1 MSGAATT
8 TEPRPPYMLR
18 RGITEI
24 KAAVPIETYAATVTD
39 LRPSGTT
46 LRGRCPIHH
55 GENEGA
61 FMVDPDSRRW
71 HCFRCNEGGDV
82 IDLCRAVEGGELW
95 EAVVS
100 LADRYGVELPT
111 RPPRWGERQSEKAR
125 IREAATR
132 HIAGVYQRR
141 LTRIYAPLVL
151 VGGQPPDEQARELEG
166 LARALWP
173 AALAM
178 ASRRVNDE
186 G

>member
-1 MSGAATT
+1 
-8 TEPRPPYMLR
+8 MLR

-95 EAVVS
+95 ESVVS
-100 LADRYGVELPT
+100 LADRFGVELPKRPASWHTYNAEKGRRWHELRRWRT
-111 RPPRWGERQSEKAR
+111 RR
-125 IREAATR
+125 
-132 HIAGVYQRR
+132 YQRR
-141 LTRIYAPLVL
+141 IYRWFCADAVAAIEDA
-151 VGGQPPDEQARELEG
+151 DERAAEARRAWDEAGG
-166 LARALWP
+166 LARAW
-173 AALAM
+173 AARSM
-178 ASRRVNDE
+178 GGS
-186 G
+186 